1 MALKFLEPD
10 PKIAYINASLTS
22 AEAAGEPDHEFYRK
36 GERPALLVIDM
47 QRGYVSP
54 EPKPWVTGLPEG
66 IAELIDGATAA
77 TGQLIEGRTSGGF
90 CPCSTPGRGTC
101 PTAATAGSAGR
112 SSPIWRRTCA
122 RASPGWRSTSASLRE
137 AVRWSSGSR
146 RPPGSSAPIWP
157 RCWCSTRSTRAS
169 SRERRRAAA
178 CARRRWTRIA
188 ANFRTVVVEE
198 AVCDKSLWAHKATL
212 FDLWRYIATVASLG
226 DVLDWM
232 AEFGERN
239 GAAGS

>member
-10 PKIAYINASLTS
+10 PSIAYINASLTPEES
-22 AEAAGEPDHEFYRK
+22 AGEPDHDFYRK

-54 EPKPWVTGLPEG
+54 EPKPWVKGLPKG

-77 TGQLIEGRTSGGF
+77 TEQLIEAARAAGLPVFYTGTRYLPDGSDCGVRGEKFPHLMAYMREGQPWVEIDERLAPRSGEVVVWKQAASGFFGTYLAPLLVQYKIDTCIIAGTATSG
-90 CPCSTPGRGTC
+90 C
-101 PTAATAGSAGR
+101 
-112 SSPIWRRTCA
+112 
-122 RASPGWRSTSASLRE
+122 
-137 AVRWSSGSR
+137 V
-146 RPPGSSAPIWP
+146 
-157 RCWCSTRSTRAS
+157 
-169 SRERRRAAA
+169 RAAA
-178 CARRRWTRIA
+178 VDAIA

-212 FDLWRYIATVASLG
+212 FDLWRYIATVASLR

-232 AEFGERN
+232 AEFGEPN
-239 GAAGS
+239 GAASS